1 MLKKIII
8 KGAKEHNLKN
18 VSVEVPKD
26 KLVVITGLSGSGK
39 SSLAFDTIYAEGQRR
54 YVESLSAYARQFL
67 DKMKKPK
74 VDLIEGL
81 SPAISIEQ
89 KNTSKNP
96 RSTVAT
102 VTEIY
107 DYMRVLYARVGVPY
121 SPFTG
126 KPIVSQSVSEMVDR
140 VKTLPKSN
148 TIYLLAPIVRGRKGE
163 YKKDILNYKKRGF
176 QKIKVDGKYCEI
188 NDFPELNKK
197 VKHDIS
203 IVVDRIVINSSIGNR
218 LADSVE
224 TALSISNG
232 LLVVE
237 YEDETLP
244 KKFRKVETIT
254 FSSKFS
260 CPVSG
265 FTLEEI
271 EPRLFSFNS
280 PYGACEECEGIGH
293 NLNVDPNL
301 VVPDTKKSLQ
311 DGAVEPWAKST
322 SLYYPQTLA
331 SIAKHYKFS
340 LSDSWKKL
348 SKKIQDVILYGSDE
362 EEIKFSYDDNYQS
375 YTTKKTFEGV
385 VNNLERR
392 YLETDSE
399 WKREEIAQYQSES
412 NCEKCKGQRL
422 KEESLCVKINEL
434 NISDVTKK
442 SIDDAKK
449 WFDNLNSVL
458 NERDKKIATHILK
471 EINERLNFLL
481 NVGLNYLTLSR
492 ESGTL
497 SGGEAQRIR
506 LASQIGSGLTGV
518 LYVLDEPSI
527 GLHQRDNK
535 KLITALKKLRDLGN
549 TVIVVEHD
557 TETMENADHI
567 IDIGPEA
574 GVHGGEIVAE
584 GSYDDIVK
592 NTKSITG
599 NYLSGK
605 KYIALPRK
613 RRTAK
618 NGRFLEILGAT
629 GNNLKKVDLK
639 IPIGAFTC
647 VTGVSGSGKSTL
659 ILHTL
664 FNALNLILNTTKAKK
679 TPKAFRNYK
688 GTELIDKIIDIDQS
702 PIGRTPRSNPAT
714 YTGAFGPIRDW
725 FASLP
730 EAKARGYKIGRFS
743 FNVKGGRCETCEGDG
758 VITYEMHFL
767 PDVFIP
773 CDTCK
778 GTRYNRET
786 LEIRF
791 KDKNIADVLDM
802 TVEEG
807 CDFFENIQTI
817 RSKLIT
823 LKHVGLGYIKI
834 GQQATTLSGGEAQR
848 IKLAKELSKRST
860 GRTLYILDEPTT
872 GLHAHDIKKLLEIL
886 QAFVNTGN
894 TVVVIEHNLDVIKT
908 ADWVV
913 DMGPEGGVEGGEI
926 IAEGTPEEI
935 SETKES
941 YTGQFLK
948 DILFKDTMKKTA

>member
-1 MLKKIII
+1 MKKIII

-18 VSVEVPKD
+18 VSVDIPKE

-126 KPIVSQSVSEMVDR
+126 KPIVSQSVSEMVDKI
-140 VKTLPKSN
+140 KTLPKSS
-148 TIYLLAPIVRGRKGE
+148 TIFLLAPIVRGRKGE
-163 YKKDILNYKKRGF
+163 YKKEILNYKKRGF
-176 QKIKVDGKYCEI
+176 QKIKVDGNYYEI
-188 NDFPELNKK
+188 NDFPDLNKK
-197 VKHDIS
+197 TKHDIS
-203 IVVDRIVINSSIGNR
+203 IIVDRIVINSSIGNR

-224 TALSISNG
+224 TALNLSGG
-232 LLVVE
+232 LLNVE

-244 KKFRKVETIT
+244 KKFRKKESIT

-260 CPVSG
+260 CPESG
-265 FTLEEI
+265 FTIEEI

-301 VVPDTKKSLQ
+301 VVPNDKKSLQ
-311 DGAVEPWAKST
+311 DGAIEPWAKST
-322 SLYYPQTLA
+322 SLYYVQTLA
-331 SIAKHYKFS
+331 SLAKHYKFS
-340 LSDSWKKL
+340 MSEPWKKIP
-348 SKKIQDVILYGSDE
+348 KKIQDIILYGSDE

-385 VNNLERR
+385 INNLERR

-399 WKREEIAQYQSES
+399 WKREEISQYQSET
-412 NCEKCKGQRL
+412 NCEKCKGYRL
-422 KEESLCVKINEL
+422 KEEALCVKINDL
-434 NISDVTKK
+434 NISEVTKK
-442 SIDDAKK
+442 SIDEAKE
-449 WFDNLNSVL
+449 WFDNLNTIL
-458 NERDKKIATHILK
+458 NDRDKKIAQHILK

-567 IDIGPEA
+567 IDLGPEA
-574 GVHGGEIVAE
+574 GLYGGEIVAE
-584 GSYDDIVK
+584 GNYDEIIK
-592 NTKSITG
+592 NEKSITG

-605 KYIALPRK
+605 KYIALPKK
-613 RRTAK
+613 RRVAK
-618 NGRFLEILGAT
+618 NGRFLEIIGAT
-629 GNNLKKVDLK
+629 GNNLKNVDLK
-639 IPIGAFTC
+639 IPIGAFSC
-647 VTGVSGSGKSTL
+647 ITGVSGSGKSTL

-664 FNALNLILNTTKAKK
+664 FNALNLILNNNKSRK
-679 TPKAFRNYK
+679 TPKAFKNYK

-802 TVEEG
+802 TVDEG
-807 CDFFENIQTI
+807 CVFFENIQSI

-872 GLHAHDIKKLLEIL
+872 GLHSHDIKKLLEIL

-908 ADWVV
+908 ADWIV
-913 DMGPEGGVEGGEI
+913 DMGPEGGINGGKI
-926 IAEGTPEEI
+926 IAEGTPEKV
-935 SETKES
+935 SETKGS
-941 YTGQFLK
+941 YTGEFLK
-948 DILFKDTMKKTA
+948 KILFKDTMKKTA